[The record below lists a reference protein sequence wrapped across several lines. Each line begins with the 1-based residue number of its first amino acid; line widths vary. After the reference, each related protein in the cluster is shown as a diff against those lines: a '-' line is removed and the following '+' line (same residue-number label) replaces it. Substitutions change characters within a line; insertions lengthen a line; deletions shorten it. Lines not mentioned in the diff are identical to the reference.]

1 MITNR
6 MKVAI
11 IGATSSIGQELLIN
25 LLKRKFN
32 IVATYNKNYKIV
44 EIFPKVEWKKLDI
57 KINKKNYFKFLGSPD
72 IIVNLAWPDIP
83 NYKLKNH
90 FKTFYYQ
97 KRLNYNLIKNG
108 LKNLIILGTCY
119 EYGKKNGKISEKMRA
134 QPLVPY
140 AIAKLKLLESILAL
154 KKKKNF
160 KFTWLRPF
168 FVYGKNTQRKTLFSL
183 INEFHKKKITKLN
196 VCGSLIRDFISINFL
211 SLTIIKII
219 VLYKDFGV
227 INVCSGKGMLLKNF
241 IKKHLKIKKNIKK
254 INMNGKNPND
264 FESNSFWGDNSKL
277 KKITLL

>member
-1 MITNR
+1 

-11 IGATSSIGQELLIN
+11 IGATGSIGQELLFS
-25 LLKRKFN
+25 LLKKKFN

-44 EIFPKVEWKKLDI
+44 DIFPKVEWKKLDI

-154 KKKKNF
+154 KKKKILNLHGLDLF
-160 KFTWLRPF
+160 LFTEKIQKERLCL
-168 FVYGKNTQRKTLFSL
+168 VLLMSL
-183 INEFHKKKITKLN
+183 IKRRLQN
-196 VCGSLIRDFISINFL
+196 
-211 SLTIIKII
+211 
-219 VLYKDFGV
+219 
-227 INVCSGKGMLLKNF
+227 
-241 IKKHLKIKKNIKK
+241 
-254 INMNGKNPND
+254 
-264 FESNSFWGDNSKL
+264 
-277 KKITLL
+277 